1 MRWSVLPLALL
12 VACSAGVEPLGG
24 GLGDELG
31 GAGNGSGN
39 GNGNGNGGGGR
50 PKGSGFDV
58 TLEDSRR
65 PNAWLLIHDAAG
77 SLLLKHRMARGET
90 VEVRDPTA
98 VFATLAEIEL
108 DGSCHQLSTLD
119 TASSSESIVYAVA
132 PVQEDIYIADFV
144 IGLPPYSPVVYENWV
159 GIGCGGEYVHRN
171 AINFVAQR
179 ACVRPGGDTKAVVV
193 GYDRDG
199 HVAGW
204 ALDTLR
210 LRSSRVEGELDGF
223 VTGNRRRQFRVENQ
237 PPEAKSGTFVLRGLG
252 NGFSTRGD
260 FAFDPS
266 VPAAMADVSFMDT
279 TLPVRAT
286 VEYEIEDQVVV
297 AHNVSASSFE
307 TLPPT
312 IDAGGDFPIIQDVR
326 LTARHR
332 PLLEWEVVG
341 PDAGIDGAIL
351 RYAWDAQTRW
361 EVRTTQPR
369 SGGFRFLELPPELA
383 VCQPDTV
390 SPRAS
395 ITVFDTDAPELFDRY
410 ATGEKIENLA
420 SRYTT
425 FAL

>member
-1 MRWSVLPLALL
+1 MRWSVLPLVLL

-31 GAGNGSGN
+31 GNGNGSGN
-39 GNGNGNGGGGR
+39 GNGNGSGGR

-58 TLEDSRR
+58 TLEASRR

-77 SLLLKHRMARGET
+77 SLLLKYRMARGET
-90 VEVRDPTA
+90 IEVREPTA

-119 TASSSESIVYAVA
+119 TASSGKSIVYAVA
-132 PVQEDIYIADFV
+132 PVQEEVFIADF
-144 IGLPPYSPVVYENWV
+144 IIDLPPYSPVVYENWV

-171 AINFVAQR
+171 AINFVSQR
-179 ACVRPGGDTKAVVV
+179 ACVRPGGDTRAVVV

-204 ALDTLR
+204 ALDTLT
-210 LRSSRVEGELDGF
+210 LHANSRVSGSLDGF

-237 PPEAKSGTFVLRGLG
+237 PPDAKSGTFVLRGLG
-252 NGFSTRGD
+252 DGFTTRGD
-260 FAFDPS
+260 FPFDPS

-279 TLPVRAT
+279 TLQVRAT
-286 VEYEIEDQVVV
+286 VEYEVEDQVVV
-297 AHNVSASSFE
+297 ARNVVASSFE

-312 IDAGGDFPIIQDVR
+312 IDAGGDFPIVQDVR

-351 RYAWDAQTRW
+351 RYEWDAQTRW

-369 SGGFRFLELPPELA
+369 SGAFRFLELPPELA

-395 ITVFDTDAPELFDRY
+395 ITVFDTDAEVLFDRY
-410 ATGEKIENLA
+410 ATGEKIEDLA
-420 SRYTT
+420 ARYTT